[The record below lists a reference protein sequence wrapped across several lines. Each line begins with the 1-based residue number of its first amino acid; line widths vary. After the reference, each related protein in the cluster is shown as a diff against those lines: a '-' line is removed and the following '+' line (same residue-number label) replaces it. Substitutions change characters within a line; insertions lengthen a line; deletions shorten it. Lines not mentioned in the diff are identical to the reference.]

1 MVTVAVRRRQMT
13 ANNGKRSAT
22 VYAKDGYQPVEALQR
37 GYQPKIQLTET
48 PKPPH
53 VGSAS
58 IIPSAKVPTDSAP
71 ATKQK

>member
-1 MVTVAVRRRQMT
+1 MATD
-13 ANNGKRSAT
+13 NGKRSTT
-22 VYAKDGYQPVEALQR
+22 VYAKDGYEPEEILQR

-58 IIPSAKVPTDSAP
+58 IIPSPKVPADSAP

>member
-1 MVTVAVRRRQMT
+1 MGSD
-13 ANNGKRSAT
+13 NGKTNTNVRVKES
-22 VYAKDGYQPVEALQR
+22 YQPVEVLQK
-37 GYQPKIQLTET
+37 GYQPRIQLTET

-58 IIPSAKVPTDSAP
+58 VIPSAKVPADSAP